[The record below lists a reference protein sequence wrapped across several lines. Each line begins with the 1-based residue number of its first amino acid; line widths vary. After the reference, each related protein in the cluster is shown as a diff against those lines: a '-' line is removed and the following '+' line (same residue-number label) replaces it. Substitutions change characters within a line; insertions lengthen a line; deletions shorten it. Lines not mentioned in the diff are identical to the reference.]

1 MDCKIWEAARA
12 TSAMPALFKSIE
24 IGREQH
30 FVNGGVGC
38 HNPSHM
44 MDCEAEALFGPRQI
58 GCFVSIGAGQARVF
72 SLQKPPGLWQR
83 LLQPTKNVIKALLME
98 IAIDS
103 ENTHRHMLYLFKSLP
118 NIYFRL
124 NVKWEAQGLR
134 IKLSEWEEVGNVE
147 ARTREYLGRRE
158 VNEQLALLMK
168 VMSPEPPYSD
178 QVAYTM

>member
-58 GCFVSIGAGQARVF
+58 GCFVSIGAGQI
-72 SLQKPPGLWQR
+72 QPPETTW
-83 LLQPTKNVIKALLME
+83 VMAALTTANE
-98 IAIDS
+98 KC
-103 ENTHRHMLYLFKSLP
+103 H
-118 NIYFRL
+118 
-124 NVKWEAQGLR
+124 QGPAN
-134 IKLSEWEEVGNVE
+134 GNCH
-147 ARTREYLGRRE
+147 
-158 VNEQLALLMK
+158 
-168 VMSPEPPYSD
+168 
-178 QVAYTM
+178 

>member
-1 MDCKIWEAARA
+1 
-12 TSAMPALFKSIE
+12 
-24 IGREQH
+24 
-30 FVNGGVGC
+30 
-38 HNPSHM
+38 
-44 MDCEAEALFGPRQI
+44 
-58 GCFVSIGAGQARVF
+58 
-72 SLQKPPGLWQR
+72 
-83 LLQPTKNVIKALLME
+83 ME